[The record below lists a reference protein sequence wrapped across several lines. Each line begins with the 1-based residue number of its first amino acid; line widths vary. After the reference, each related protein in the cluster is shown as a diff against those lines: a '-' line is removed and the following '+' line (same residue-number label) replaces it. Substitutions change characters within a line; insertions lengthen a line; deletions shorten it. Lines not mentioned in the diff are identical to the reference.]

1 MFVLQTDITDIML
14 FDSVLKWSP
23 THEDSAVPPDL
34 VTVLAVEIEDIVE
47 TENTVETEETVQ
59 TENLKK
65 NESLTNWPKSIVV
78 SLTANMDTRDA
89 RASKNDKETNIFS

>member
-1 MFVLQTDITDIML
+1 MQWTYLQMWYLDLYTGWYLFVLQTDIML

-47 TENTVETEETVQ
+47 TENTVETEETAQ

-65 NESLTNWPKSIVV
+65 YESLTH
-78 SLTANMDTRDA
+78 
-89 RASKNDKETNIFS
+89 

>member
-1 MFVLQTDITDIML
+1 MFVLQTDIML
-14 FDSVLKWSP
+14 FDSVLEWSP

-34 VTVLAVEIEDIVE
+34 LTVLAVEIEDIVE

-65 NESLTNWPKSIVV
+65 YESLTDQKV
-78 SLTANMDTRDA
+78 SLCHWPPTWIQEMLAHLKM
-89 RASKNDKETNIFS
+89 